1 MVEARWLPQIER
13 VRLHL
18 YLMPE
23 ETFVE
28 DDEVAGYWVSHAT
41 VEPLEMIT
49 IEDLIDKHAA
59 AGIPLRTEANL
70 WPLWDEVVAS
80 SLEYSGIRLRNAQP
94 RETAR

>member
-1 MVEARWLPQIER
+1 MQ
-13 VRLHL
+13 LHL
-18 YLMPE
+18 YRMPE
-23 ETFVE
+23 AAFVE

-49 IEDLIDKHAA
+49 TEDLVATHAA

-70 WPLWDEVVAS
+70 WPLWDQVVGS

-94 RETAR
+94 REAAP

>member
-1 MVEARWLPQIER
+1 MVEARWLAQIER
-13 VRLHL
+13 VRLQL
-18 YLMPE
+18 YRMPE

-49 IEDLIDKHAA
+49 IEDLIDRHAA

-94 RETAR
+94 RETA